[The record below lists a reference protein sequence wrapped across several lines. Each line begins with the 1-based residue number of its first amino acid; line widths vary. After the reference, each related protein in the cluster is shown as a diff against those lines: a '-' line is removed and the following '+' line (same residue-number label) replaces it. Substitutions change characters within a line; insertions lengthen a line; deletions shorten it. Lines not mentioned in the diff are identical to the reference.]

1 MNKSSH
7 SFEHDCPDPLLHPFR
22 YRFRCP
28 ECVSADEAEGF
39 FCSPFQCQ
47 EQIPQPRFP
56 SPTSILPHEEL
67 EELRACIEEV
77 NELLRTVGNRPE
89 PDQTRALQQKMQTLR
104 NQYVKVEMICGDE
117 IDIVTAGFVD
127 SGLDFIIL
135 DDFEENILIPFNRIR
150 FVQHT
155 NDHGSHMGHVQEL
168 IDIDTCLRRE
178 IILHFGEIVS
188 KSPYLINLFFGLK
201 LNLFL
206 ESFIGCKIVV
216 KLAEGDSGQ
225 IILMDGTLQCVE
237 DDSIQINTKKDIVE
251 LHLNDICFIKV

>member
-1 MNKSSH
+1 MNNSSH

-56 SPTSILPHEEL
+56 SPTSILSPEEL
-67 EELRACIEEV
+67 EELQSCIEEV

-89 PDQTRALQQKMQTLR
+89 PDHQRALQQKMQTLR
-104 NQYVKVEMICGDE
+104 NQYVKVEMLCGDE
-117 IDIVTAGFVD
+117 IDILTAGFVD

-135 DDFEENILIPFNRIR
+135 DDFDENILIPFSKIR

-155 NDHGSHMGHVQEL
+155 NDHNGHEGHVQEL

-178 IILHFGEIVS
+178 IILNFGEIVS
-188 KSPYLINLFFGLK
+188 QSPFLINLFFGLT

-206 ESFIGCKIVV
+206 EKFIGCKIEV
-216 KLAEGDSGQ
+216 KIIEGDSGKS
-225 IILMDGTLQCVE
+225 ILVEGTLQCAE
-237 DDSIQINTKKDIVE
+237 DDSIQINTQKDIVD
-251 LHLNDICFIKV
+251 LPLNNICLMKV